1 MFRKFLLCLAL
12 VSAAVPA
19 VVSGAALDDYYL
31 ARFGFDAPR
40 AKALREMSGEGA
52 HAERCR
58 THLYRS
64 LKRDWSELEPATRG
78 ALAKYVVRPELAGKA
93 SFVSPGGHFTI
104 HYATT
109 SAAGAQRSDVPDL
122 TDGDNDQVPDW
133 VEKVADAFEQVYGV
147 EVGAMGYRPPPG
159 ARYDVYLRDLVPE
172 QAFGFTS
179 DDGEPAFPGTSA
191 ASYIEIDRAFTDPI
205 YDRTNLF
212 EPEELLLVTAAH
224 EFHHAI
230 QFGYNY
236 YFDFWYAEMTA
247 TWIEDEVFDSVNQLY
262 RYLPSY
268 LDRVSSVPINA
279 PLGLNTEYGR
289 WIFNRYLEE
298 RYSSGFVKSSWVKLG
313 GKAAPRD
320 GSDIAMLPVLAE
332 AVRER
337 GGNLSADFL
346 GFAKRMYRRDWA
358 SHSHDLGLI
367 PQPAAELTYSSYPVT
382 LTALRSKIAGL
393 PSYTFA
399 CFKFLPG
406 SGAPA
411 ELTLALPD
419 LPAGVEVVALRKRSD
434 GSFDEFTLDRAS
446 GTVTVPSFNGATT
459 AEVQL
464 IAANTPEVA
473 AVPEESGSGDGGGG
487 GCFIATAAYGSYL
500 HPKVATLR
508 HFRDRHLLTN
518 APGRLFVALYYRVS
532 PPLARAVGEHASLR
546 AGARTLLAP
555 LLFAVEYPL
564 WALLALLLP
573 GGALLRRLK
582 RVG

>member
-1 MFRKFLLCLAL
+1 MFRKFLVCVAL

-19 VVSGAALDDYYL
+19 AVSGAALDDYYL
-31 ARFGFDAPR
+31 ARFGFDAANAR
-40 AKALREMSGEGA
+40 ALRQMSGEGA

-64 LKRDWSELEPATRG
+64 LKRDWSELEPATQG
-78 ALAKYVVRPELAGKA
+78 ALAKYVARPVLSDRA

-109 SAAGAQRSDVPDL
+109 TASGALTSDVPDL
-122 TDGDNDQVPDW
+122 TDGDNDRVPDW
-133 VEKVADAFEQVYGV
+133 VETVADAFEQVYSV
-147 EVGAMGYRPPPG
+147 QVGAMGYRPPPG

-172 QAFGFTS
+172 RAFGFTS
-179 DDGEPAFPGTSA
+179 DDGQPAFPGTSA
-191 ASYIEIDRAFTDPI
+191 SSYIEIDRAFTDPI
-205 YDRTNLF
+205 YDRANLF
-212 EPEELLLVTAAH
+212 EPVELLLITAAH

-262 RYLPSY
+262 RYLPYY
-268 LDRVSSVPINA
+268 LDSVSSVPINA

-313 GKAAPRD
+313 GMAAPR
-320 GSDIAMLPVLAE
+320 GEGDIPMLPVLAE

-346 GFAKRMYRRDWA
+346 GFAKRMYRREWA
-358 SHSHDLGLI
+358 SHSHDVGLI
-367 PQPAAELTYSSYPVT
+367 PTPAAELTYSGYPVN
-382 LTALRSKIAGL
+382 LTALRTKIAGL

-399 CFKFLPG
+399 CFRFLPG

-419 LPAGVEVVALRKRSD
+419 LPIGVEVVALRKGTD
-434 GSFDEFTLDRAS
+434 GSFYEFPLDRAS
-446 GTVTVPSFNGATT
+446 GTVTVPSFNSATT

-464 IAANTPEVA
+464 IAANTPEIA
-473 AVPEESGSGDGGGG
+473 AVAEENGSGDGGGG

-500 HPKVATLR
+500 HPKVAELR

-532 PPLARAVGEHASLR
+532 PPLARVIAEHASLR
-546 AGARTLLAP
+546 AGTRALLTP

-564 WALLALLLP
+564 WALLALLLS
-573 GGALLRRLK
+573 GGAVVRRLK
-582 RVG
+582 RSG